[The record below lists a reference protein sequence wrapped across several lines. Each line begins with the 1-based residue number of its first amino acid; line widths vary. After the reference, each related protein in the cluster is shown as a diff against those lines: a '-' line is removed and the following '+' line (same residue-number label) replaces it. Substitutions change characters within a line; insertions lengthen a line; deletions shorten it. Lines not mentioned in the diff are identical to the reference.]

1 MDSIAEWKWQRKDSV
16 NLKTNQEKLSNVNRG
31 EKKIEKQNRGSE
43 TYSINSFNVIR
54 VSREA

>member
-31 EKKIEKQNRGSE
+31 EKRLKNRTE
-43 TYSINSFNVIR
+43 VQRPIV
-54 VSREA
+54 